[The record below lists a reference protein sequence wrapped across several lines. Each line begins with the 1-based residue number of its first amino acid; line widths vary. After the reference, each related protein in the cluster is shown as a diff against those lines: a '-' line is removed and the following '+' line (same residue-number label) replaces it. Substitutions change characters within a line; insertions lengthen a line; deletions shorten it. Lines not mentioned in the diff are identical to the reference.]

1 MICAKIRID
10 SNQHFIEISWRHCF
24 LGTGTSYVCTA
35 VDSDQSVF
43 YMFNAALNST
53 RHIELFVEYSSV
65 GNALIPPI
73 VDHGVGSSTR
83 FEPMSIDC
91 GMNEQTDVADVG
103 LNTQENVQEHADVD
117 VVRGDLADPELSSS
131 SSDDILSDDSDFT
144 LDFHRLRQV
153 IRKCLKSSLTL
164 SGSPEK
170 KQLPEDFVERQT
182 WDPREETQLRA
193 VNEALHLSTA
203 PPNVV
208 CRENEQNR
216 ILDFCKKCVKEE
228 KAGSLYVCGCPGT
241 GKTLSMEKIKVMLV
255 DWANKEG
262 VQPPDVLSINC
273 TTLANMSE
281 IFSKILGQTH
291 SGKKPSPTSSLQ
303 QLQKLY
309 SQHTPGMKMIL
320 VVADELDYLIT
331 KDRAMLHDLFMLTTM
346 PFSRC
351 ILLGVANAIDL
362 ADRFIPKLQTLNC
375 KPMVITFCAYSK
387 DQIINIIQERLKALP
402 YTVFQPQ
409 ALELCAGKVAAASG
423 DMRKALAVCRSAIE
437 MLIGESMLS
446 SVVGTEDQLKPTA
459 NDMMSNQVRIHHVAA
474 ALSKVYKS
482 PVIDTIISLP
492 QHQQIILCSAVKLF
506 REGKKGT
513 TLGELNKYYVDVCKS
528 TMIPPVG
535 ILELSSMCRVLDD
548 QGILKLGQSRE
559 DKLRR
564 VTLNVDGADIVFA
577 LQGVRFFRNCLK

>member
-1 MICAKIRID
+1 MPA
-10 SNQHFIEISWRHCF
+10 FAAPRHSPASDP
-24 LGTGTSYVCTA
+24 TSVA
-35 VDSDQSVF
+35 VTPRKS
-43 YMFNAALNST
+43 
-53 RHIELFVEYSSV
+53 
-65 GNALIPPI
+65 
-73 VDHGVGSSTR
+73 
-83 FEPMSIDC
+83 
-91 GMNEQTDVADVG
+91 
-103 LNTQENVQEHADVD
+103 
-117 VVRGDLADPELSSS
+117 
-131 SSDDILSDDSDFT
+131 
-144 LDFHRLRQV
+144 RLRSDPDAAIGSPLRKSPRLCKEGSPNSSPKIEV
-153 IRKCLKSSLTL
+153 IRKCLKSSLNL
-164 SGSPEK
+164 SESPEK
-170 KQLPEDFVERQT
+170 KQLTEDFVEGQN

-193 VNEALHLSTA
+193 VNETLHVSTA
-203 PPNVV
+203 PASVV

-241 GKTLSMEKIKVMLV
+241 GKTLSMEKVKVMLV

-262 VQPPDVLSINC
+262 VQHPDVLSINC

-291 SGKKPSPTSSLQ
+291 YGKKPSPSTSSLQ

-309 SQHTPGMKMIL
+309 SQHTPGLKMIL

-331 KDRAMLHDLFMLTTM
+331 KDRAVLHDLFMLTTM

-362 ADRFIPKLQTLNC
+362 ADWFIPKLQSLNC

-387 DQIINIIQERLKALP
+387 DQIINILQERLRALP

-409 ALELCAGKVAAASG
+409 ALELCARKVAAASG

-446 SVVGTEDQLKPTA
+446 SLDETEDQQRPAA
-459 NDMMSNQVRIHHVAA
+459 NDMMSNIVRINHVAA

-482 PVIDTIISLP
+482 PVVDTIISLP

-506 REGKKGT
+506 REGKKST
-513 TLGELNKYYVDVCKS
+513 ILGELNKYYVDVCKS

-564 VTLNVDGADIVFA
+564 VTLKVDGADIVFA
-577 LQGVRFFRNCLK
+577 LRGVRFFRNCLK

>member
-1 MICAKIRID
+1 MPAFAAC
-10 SNQHFIEISWRHCF
+10 RH
-24 LGTGTSYVCTA
+24 S
-35 VDSDQSVF
+35 
-43 YMFNAALNST
+43 
-53 RHIELFVEYSSV
+53 
-65 GNALIPPI
+65 P
-73 VDHGVGSSTR
+73 
-83 FEPMSIDC
+83 
-91 GMNEQTDVADVG
+91 
-103 LNTQENVQEHADVD
+103 
-117 VVRGDLADPELSSS
+117 
-131 SSDDILSDDSDFT
+131 SSDPTSETRVAVTPRKS
-144 LDFHRLRQV
+144 RLRSDPDAAIASPLRKSPRLFKEGSPNSSPKIEV

>member
-1 MICAKIRID
+1 MP
-10 SNQHFIEISWRHCF
+10 SRHSF
-24 LGTGTSYVCTA
+24 P
-35 VDSDQSVF
+35 
-43 YMFNAALNST
+43 AALSICKLQYNSSFSLSIEQLHSQFLQPFSIYT
-53 RHIELFVEYSSV
+53 ASVSNPGTDMPAFSARRHS
-65 GNALIPPI
+65 P
-73 VDHGVGSSTR
+73 
-83 FEPMSIDC
+83 
-91 GMNEQTDVADVG
+91 
-103 LNTQENVQEHADVD
+103 
-117 VVRGDLADPELSSS
+117 
-131 SSDDILSDDSDFT
+131 SSDPTSETRVAVTPRKS
-144 LDFHRLRQV
+144 RLRSDPDAAIASPLRKSPRLCKEGSPNSSPKIEV
-153 IRKCLKSSLTL
+153 IRKCLKSSLNL

-170 KQLPEDFVERQT
+170 KQLSEDFVERQT

-208 CRENEQNR
+208 CRENEKNQ
-216 ILDFCKKCVKEE
+216 ILDFCSKCVKEE

-241 GKTLSMEKIKVMLV
+241 GKTLSMEKVKVMLV

-281 IFSKILGQTH
+281 IFSKV
-291 SGKKPSPTSSLQ
+291 SSEIVF
-303 QLQKLY
+303 
-309 SQHTPGMKMIL
+309 STFTWHEDDVSVIL

-331 KDRAMLHDLFMLTTM
+331 KDRSVLHDLFMLTTM

-362 ADRFIPKLQTLNC
+362 ADMFIPKLQSLNC

-387 DQIINIIQERLKALP
+387 DQIINILQERLKALP

-409 ALELCAGKVAAASG
+409 ALELCARKVAAASG

-446 SVVGTEDQLKPTA
+446 SVDGTEDQQKPAA
-459 NDMMSNQVRIHHVAA
+459 NNMTSNQVRIHHVAA

-482 PVIDTIISLP
+482 PVVDTIISLP

>member
-1 MICAKIRID
+1 MPAFSAR
-10 SNQHFIEISWRHCF
+10 RH
-24 LGTGTSYVCTA
+24 S
-35 VDSDQSVF
+35 
-43 YMFNAALNST
+43 
-53 RHIELFVEYSSV
+53 
-65 GNALIPPI
+65 P
-73 VDHGVGSSTR
+73 
-83 FEPMSIDC
+83 
-91 GMNEQTDVADVG
+91 
-103 LNTQENVQEHADVD
+103 
-117 VVRGDLADPELSSS
+117 
-131 SSDDILSDDSDFT
+131 SSDPTSETRVAVTPRKS
-144 LDFHRLRQV
+144 RLRSDPDAAIASPLRKSPRLCKEGSPNSSPKIEV
-153 IRKCLKSSLTL
+153 IRKCLKSSLNL

-170 KQLPEDFVERQT
+170 KQLSEDFVERQT

-208 CRENEQNR
+208 CRENEKNQ
-216 ILDFCKKCVKEE
+216 ILDFCSKCVKEE

-241 GKTLSMEKIKVMLV
+241 GKTLSMEKVKVMLV

-291 SGKKPSPTSSLQ
+291 YGKKPSPSTSSLH

-309 SQHTPGMKMIL
+309 SQHSPGMKMIL

-331 KDRAMLHDLFMLTTM
+331 KDRSVLHDLFMLTTM

-362 ADRFIPKLQTLNC
+362 ADMFIPKLQSLNC

-387 DQIINIIQERLKALP
+387 DQIINILQERLKALP

-409 ALELCAGKVAAASG
+409 ALELCARKVAAASG

-446 SVVGTEDQLKPTA
+446 SVDGTEDQQKPAA
-459 NDMMSNQVRIHHVAA
+459 NNMTSNQVRIHHVAA

-482 PVIDTIISLP
+482 PVVDTIISLP